1 MNAPE
6 YRPPPHDAN
15 ADPLLSDWMDRQE
28 LAETLGISVE
38 TLRRWQAQ
46 GIGPP
51 LAKLGRRV
59 LYRREAVRQWMVTR
73 EMGWGESQ

>member
-1 MNAPE
+1 MTESAARTVPKDDQPE
-6 YRPPPHDAN
+6 
-15 ADPLLSDWMDRQE
+15 PLLSDWMGRSE
-28 LAETLGISVE
+28 LAGVLEVSEE

-59 LYRREAVRQWMVTR
+59 LYRREAVRAWMVRR
-73 EMGWGESQ
+73 EIGQGDTP